1 MANTYHMVNIDSDKL
16 RAELSKRALVS
27 EEVSC
32 NIGFCKAYISKTL
45 AKGRCNRT
53 TVALLEQ
60 KYGIL
65 PDSYVVSYSS
75 DYPYKEVHTNSRV
88 EDSRFPSLT
97 TITEEELKKIVSE
110 TVERVLREIRH

>member
-27 EEVSC
+27 EEVSRS
-32 NIGFCKAYISKTL
+32 IGFCKAYISKTL

-75 DYPYKEVHTNSRV
+75 DYPYKEAHTNSRG
-88 EDSRFPSLT
+88 DKPAHSNYI
-97 TITEEELKKIVSE
+97 TISKEELEEIVADAVARTLGKIWQ
-110 TVERVLREIRH
+110 